1 MNYEQQT
8 ISFADTNGNLPAGM
22 YMTVL
27 DDHRLDPVQYL
38 QATPVALMNNAEHLL
53 AYVAKKISVWGY

>member
-8 ISFADTNGNLPAGM
+8 RNFADSSGNLPAGM
-22 YMTVL
+22 YMDVL

-38 QATPVALMNNAEHLL
+38 QATPVGLISNVEHLL
-53 AYVAKKISVWGY
+53 AYVAKKISVMGY